1 MDKKAF
7 LRKMNEALA
16 LEQAL
21 IEAEGVVAGR
31 SSVADLRQATG
42 NAIRDDETHLT
53 LLRRIIRD
61 MGGRVEAP
69 AMDDVAWIEALARN
83 IVSTD
88 DELDR
93 LGLLRMLKARSVAM
107 GEVFDRIRFTLGNPP
122 ELEPLVPILR
132 QDRAHAQT
140 LAQIEARL
148 ASVEIML

>member
-1 MDKKAF
+1 ERGMIIDAKGAKLPHRGFCGPKERWQAHMDKKAF

-31 SSVADLRQATG
+31 SSVADLHQATG

-93 LGLLRMLKARSVAM
+93 LGLLRMLKARAVAT
-107 GEVFDRIRFTLGNPP
+107 GE
-122 ELEPLVPILR
+122 
-132 QDRAHAQT
+132 
-140 LAQIEARL
+140 
-148 ASVEIML
+148 